1 MLQHLVPLCV
11 LDCRPT
17 MCPDRSM
24 SIACSGI
31 YTSYVRQHLNLL
43 CVLQGYP
50 CGGWRYPATLSLL
63 EVSLSFLSPW
73 KAPES
78 SSVVEWLKARRLK
91 QAVGLICDSQLSP
104 SPDLYLLGKHV
115 TSLRLSFLLCHTALK
130 TIGKIARAHPRAPL
144 RAGAA

>member
-1 MLQHLVPLCV
+1 M
-11 LDCRPT
+11 
-17 MCPDRSM
+17 
-24 SIACSGI
+24 A
-31 YTSYVRQHLNLL
+31 
-43 CVLQGYP
+43 
-50 CGGWRYPATLSLL
+50 GGDTQLSTLSLL

-73 KAPES
+73 KASDP

-130 TIGKIARAHPRAPL
+130 TIGKIARAHPRVPR
-144 RAGAA
+144 RAGAG